1 MTSIKDDFEKRE
13 SIAIVNLIFRY
24 LKEWKTTFREDN
36 LIRRQLLITRNQ
48 HNLLCNNQMKDLSI
62 FV

>member
-48 HNLLCNNQMKDLSI
+48 LNLLCNNQMKDLTI

>member
-48 HNLLCNNQMKDLSI
+48 LNLLCNNQMKDLSI